1 MMKVF
6 LWISTVSQLLLIWV
20 KYADAFTF
28 HQPGYSPKR
37 TFALASSRKVIDWY
51 VQQPLESLV
60 PKEEALAILSELINS
75 DAMIDDTEALVSRNW
90 DSLDRR
96 LREESRSTAQILGQ
110 ETTDRVLR
118 SVSNLNEYDSGAVR
132 AFLESDAINNLF
144 AKVLYDGIFEF
155 TQKIDIFGNILS
167 RLPIIGPI
175 RKQIVSETKK
185 NLDKTL
191 GPLVQQFLG
200 TYTKVAVGEATDFVL
215 SASNRESFG
224 AANVRLVSSLM
235 ERPVNSLLPDK
246 SVTDK
251 LKDDAFSYI
260 RNVEIEDL
268 RSYLDFAY
276 DFIGDK
282 SVENVVPVDK
292 FLDASPTLQRTVDN
306 LWEKALIASREE

>member
-1 MMKVF
+1 M
-6 LWISTVSQLLLIWV
+6 
-20 KYADAFTF
+20 
-28 HQPGYSPKR
+28 
-37 TFALASSRKVIDWY
+37 
-51 VQQPLESLV
+51 
-60 PKEEALAILSELINS
+60 
-75 DAMIDDTEALVSRNW
+75 
-90 DSLDRR
+90 
-96 LREESRSTAQILGQ
+96 
-110 ETTDRVLR
+110 
-118 SVSNLNEYDSGAVR
+118 NEYDSGAVR

-167 RLPIIGPI
+167 KLPIIGPI
-175 RKQIVSETKK
+175 RKQIVAETKK
-185 NLDKTL
+185 NLDRTL

-200 TYTKVAVGEATDFVL
+200 TYTKVAVGEASDFVL

-251 LKDDAFSYI
+251 LKDEAFSYI
-260 RNVEIEDL
+260 RNVEMEDL

-292 FLDASPTLQRTVDN
+292 VLDASPTLQRTVDN
-306 LWEKALIASREE
+306 LWEKALIASRKE